1 MKQTETTVNVREMTD
16 RVMIDVFKQKIQ
28 EAELDAKR
36 LKGTWTEASDILE
49 SHFGKVSRIMTS
61 NQKEL
66 QTLYRIA
73 LKELKRV

>member
-1 MKQTETTVNVREMTD
+1 MKQTETSVNVREMTD
-16 RVMIDVFKQKIQ
+16 RVMIDVFKKKIQ

>member
-16 RVMIDVFKQKIQ
+16 RVMINVFKKKIQ

-36 LKGTWTEASDILE
+36 LKGTWAEASDILE

-61 NQKEL
+61 NQKKL

>member
-1 MKQTETTVNVREMTD
+1 MKQTETSVNVREMTD
-16 RVMIDVFKQKIQ
+16 RVMIDVFKKKIQ

-36 LKGTWTEASDILE
+36 LRGTWTEASDILE

>member
-1 MKQTETTVNVREMTD
+1 MKQTETSVNVREMTD
-16 RVMIDVFKQKIQ
+16 RVMIDVFKKKIQ

-73 LKELKRV
+73 LKELKQV